1 MESYLKCEECAGNVI
16 DKEAGILNRGNL
28 GRLKNFLSRAAQGE
42 RLTVGFIGGSITQ
55 GFAATEPDQCYAA
68 RTVAWLRKVF
78 PNTEFDYVNAGIG
91 ATDSQFGAAR
101 VQEDLLQRLPDLVF
115 VEFSVNDHSTPHFCE
130 TYEGLVRQIYGSAS
144 APAMVL
150 IHNVYYDTGKSAAY
164 YHAQI
169 GRHYDLPC
177 ISMQNS
183 IYPAVAAGKLPAE
196 KITADFLH
204 PNDLGHEFMAS
215 VITNFLEKVI
225 HDKTQEPQEIF
236 PAPLTENAY
245 EHSVRYQN
253 HNSEPVLAGF
263 VADLEPQDNILQIF
277 RRGWT
282 GSHVGDKITFEI
294 EGTGIAVQYRKSVK
308 QPTPIAKVTVDGRK
322 DTAMVLDGN
331 FKETWGDCLYI
342 DTVTR
347 HMEPGIHKV
356 EIEIVEATEQD
367 AVPFY
372 LVSVIGSC

>member
-101 VQEDLLQRLPDLVF
+101 VQEDLLPRLPDLVF

-177 ISMQNS
+177 ISMQLS
-183 IYPAVAAGKLPAE
+183 L
-196 KITADFLH
+196 
-204 PNDLGHEFMAS
+204 
-215 VITNFLEKVI
+215 I
-225 HDKTQEPQEIF
+225 HI
-236 PAPLTENAY
+236 
-245 EHSVRYQN
+245 
-253 HNSEPVLAGF
+253 
-263 VADLEPQDNILQIF
+263 
-277 RRGWT
+277 
-282 GSHVGDKITFEI
+282 
-294 EGTGIAVQYRKSVK
+294 
-308 QPTPIAKVTVDGRK
+308 
-322 DTAMVLDGN
+322 
-331 FKETWGDCLYI
+331 
-342 DTVTR
+342 
-347 HMEPGIHKV
+347 
-356 EIEIVEATEQD
+356 
-367 AVPFY
+367 
-372 LVSVIGSC
+372 